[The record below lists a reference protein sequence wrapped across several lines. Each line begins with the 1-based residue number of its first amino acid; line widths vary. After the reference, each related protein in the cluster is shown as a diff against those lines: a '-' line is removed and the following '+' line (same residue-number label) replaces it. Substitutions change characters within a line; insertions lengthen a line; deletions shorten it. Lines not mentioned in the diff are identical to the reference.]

1 MKKWYN
7 LGNDRG
13 GLDVPPAVCDQIK
26 DSTAD
31 LTEEKKKEALLI
43 YYLCTMPMASW
54 PSVAGALHRMEE
66 KTASQAVEV
75 YLKDTPAGQS
85 SYKAIPFMH
94 GYVHV
99 DVMYIVMR
107 SYHLSM
113 TSLLLFVVFR
123 SKSHSREPLK
133 CVGKHE

>member
-1 MKKWYN
+1 MYGIAICPPCVDPTLNIKNLHRVTASVKNWYH

-26 DSTAD
+26 DSTAH
-31 LTEEKKKEALLI
+31 LTEEKKKEELLI
-43 YYLCTMPMASW
+43 YYLRTMPMASW

-85 SYKAIPFMH
+85 CYKNLA
-94 GYVHV
+94 
-99 DVMYIVMR
+99 
-107 SYHLSM
+107 
-113 TSLLLFVVFR
+113 
-123 SKSHSREPLK
+123 
-133 CVGKHE
+133 

>member
-1 MKKWYN
+1 MCVTNDIVCSYIAICLPSADPTLNINSLGRVTASVKKWYN

-26 DSTAD
+26 DSND
-31 LTEEKKKEALLI
+31 YQTEEKKKEALLI

-66 KTASQAVEV
+66 KTASQAVKV

-85 SYKAIPFMH
+85 SYTIPFMY
-94 GYVHV
+94 GYV
-99 DVMYIVMR
+99 DVI
-107 SYHLSM
+107 
-113 TSLLLFVVFR
+113 
-123 SKSHSREPLK
+123 
-133 CVGKHE
+133 